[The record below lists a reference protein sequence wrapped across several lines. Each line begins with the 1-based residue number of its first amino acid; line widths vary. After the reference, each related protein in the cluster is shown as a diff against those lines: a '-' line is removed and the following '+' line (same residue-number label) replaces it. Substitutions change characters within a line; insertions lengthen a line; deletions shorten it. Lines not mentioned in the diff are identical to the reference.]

1 MLVIMCCLVSITK
14 PLFAASSGWIDAF
27 VVRLGDRIVK
37 GPRTALHDAL
47 IAILVKD
54 ISIHA

>member
-1 MLVIMCCLVSITK
+1 MCCLVSITK